1 MFGFRKKQKKRT
13 DIFAPVN
20 GKAIALEEVGDG
32 VFSEKLVGDGAAVI
46 PEQDQISIPAD
57 GTVSFVMDTGH
68 AFGIRTLDGP
78 EILVHIG
85 IDTVNEKGNG
95 FQVLVEAEQ
104 KVKAGD
110 PAVLVDRAALLEKG
124 YDLTVMVLVPEAEQF
139 GSLKTVS
146 MGEVKTGKDI
156 ILELSEC

>member
-85 IDTVNEKGNG
+85 IDTVSLKGEGFHVKVKQEDHVKQGEVLCMVDLGVLKEKNIDATTMMIFTDMSGKAVEFSDYGKVKGN
-95 FQVLVEAEQ
+95 ETTA
-104 KVKAGD
+104 
-110 PAVLVDRAALLEKG
+110 AVIK
-124 YDLTVMVLVPEAEQF
+124 
-139 GSLKTVS
+139 
-146 MGEVKTGKDI
+146 
-156 ILELSEC
+156 